1 MPESDLIK
9 TGIRGF
15 DAILLGGIPRTNVV
29 LVQGVTGSGKTLMG
43 LEFIY
48 NGIVQYNEPGLVV
61 VFETSPEKL
70 VRDAAGFGWNLDE
83 LQLQK
88 KLQIIFTSPQVLD
101 QELRSPDSLLLEA
114 AVEMGAQRVF
124 VDGIGLLRTSV
135 GETAGT
141 GGLRELLMQ
150 LMESLNRE
158 NLTASLSLETGNAS
172 DSIATV

>member
-48 NGIVQYNEPGLVV
+48 NGIVQYNEPGIIV
-61 VFETSPEKL
+61 VFETSPNKL

-83 LQLQK
+83 LQDQK
-88 KLQIIFTSPQVLD
+88 KLQIVFTTPQVFD
-101 QELRSPDSLLLEA
+101 QELRSADSLLLETA
-114 AVEMGAQRVF
+114 NEMGAKRIF
-124 VDGIGLLRTSV
+124 VDGIGLLKRD
-135 GETAGT
+135 AG
-141 GGLRELLMQ
+141 
-150 LMESLNRE
+150 
-158 NLTASLSLETGNAS
+158 
-172 DSIATV
+172 